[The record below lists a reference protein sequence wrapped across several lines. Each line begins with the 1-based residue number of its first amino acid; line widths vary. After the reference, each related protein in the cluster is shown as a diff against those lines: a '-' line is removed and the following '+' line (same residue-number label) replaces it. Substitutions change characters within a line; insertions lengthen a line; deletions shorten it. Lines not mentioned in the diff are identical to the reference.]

1 MLCGSSRTPLKMCSV
16 RHARARGERVFPRGV
31 SPLMND
37 RAPPINGVERGS
49 GSSRGGKAPYKRR
62 ARNLIAR
69 LFELASTRKTG
80 QPCGLRSIA
89 NGAKDRPTQALP
101 EEHAR
106 QATTLEESQTTRG
119 ADTIQVFSNVG
130 GGALLHYAVCASAC
144 CSNSFSLCWA
154 LHNSDLSLLVFA
166 STFGHASC
174 SVAANSPVC

>member
-1 MLCGSSRTPLKMCSV
+1 MPDCDKSRAGRGSCTIISRGSSRAPLKMCSV

-119 ADTIQVFSNVG
+119 ADTMQIFSKAG
-130 GGALLHYAVCASAC
+130 GGALFYCGAGIEASGGGVAFI
-144 CSNSFSLCWA
+144 SRCWDR
-154 LHNSDLSLLVFA
+154 S
-166 STFGHASC
+166 
-174 SVAANSPVC
+174 

>member
-1 MLCGSSRTPLKMCSV
+1 MCSV

-119 ADTIQVFSNVG
+119 ADTMQIFSKAG
-130 GGALLHYAVCASAC
+130 GGALFYCALFYPELDRAEKTLDTISPRQSRKEGGAKRDER
-144 CSNSFSLCWA
+144 SGSRRRQVGERYGHSL
-154 LHNSDLSLLVFA
+154 
-166 STFGHASC
+166 
-174 SVAANSPVC
+174 